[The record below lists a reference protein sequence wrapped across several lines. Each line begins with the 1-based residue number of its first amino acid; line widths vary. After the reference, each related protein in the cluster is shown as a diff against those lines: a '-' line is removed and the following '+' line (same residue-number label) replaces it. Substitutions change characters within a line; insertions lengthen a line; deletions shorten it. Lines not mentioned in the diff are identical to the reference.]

1 MLKRYRLVI
10 WILEMKNKIII
21 KYEGEFK
28 DGTYSGYGSYTFPNG
43 EKYEREC
50 KDGKMHGSSRFL
62 YSDGFVQIGEW
73 KDEEFVDGT
82 ED

>member
-1 MLKRYRLVI
+1 
-10 WILEMKNKIII
+10 MKNKIII

-28 DGTYSGYGSYTFPNG
+28 DGTYSGYGSQTFPNG

-50 KDGKMHGSSRFL
+50 KDGKTHGSSRFL